1 MALPDTLRSLLS
13 PEAYPHP
20 VRAVQLVETHISWIL
35 LTGDFA
41 YKIKRPVQ
49 FAFVDQRTVQRRAFL
64 CAEEVRLN
72 RRFAADLYLEVCV
85 ITSAG
90 STTRL
95 GGSGIVIEHA
105 VKMRQFDRSN
115 GLDELLENHA
125 VEPRELE
132 SFGRDLARIHATLP
146 AARRGEAWGQ
156 PDTVRAAM
164 LRNLQECMEAV
175 PDDAATRLPPMQ
187 RLLEQQLEA
196 ARGWMEERLESAK
209 VRECHGDLHCSNI
222 VRRDSRLTAFD
233 CLEFEPAFR
242 WIDVA
247 DEVAFL
253 RADLAALDR
262 PAHAQAFLGGYLA
275 YSGDFAACMFLRTY
289 EAHRSLVRAK
299 VVSLSTP
306 PTAVARRNTNVHLD
320 CACRSLHPRRPA
332 LVLMCGLSGS
342 GKTWLARKLAPEL
355 DAIHLRSDVERKR
368 LSGLSETA
376 RTGSAIGQGLY
387 SPDSNNRLYQHLAQ
401 AARSNVLGGFTTLV
415 DATFGSRAERLQ
427 FRELA
432 RDLGVPVCVVHCN
445 APVELLRTRVSAR
458 QDAAMDASEADTSV
472 LQWQE
477 KQWETLGPD
486 ESLPV
491 FEASTT
497 DPDVTSLLRRQIATL
512 LA

>member
-20 VRAVQLVETHISWIL
+20 VNAVQLVETHISWIL

-49 FAFVDQRTVQRRAFL
+49 FPFVDQRTVERRAFL
-64 CAEEVRLN
+64 CAEELRLN
-72 RRFAADLYLEVCV
+72 RRFAAELYLEVCD
-85 ITSAG
+85 ITSSG
-90 STTRL
+90 SAARL
-95 GGSGIVIEHA
+95 GGSGTVIEHA
-105 VKMRQFDRSN
+105 VKMRQFDRSD
-115 GLDELLENHA
+115 GLDELLENQA
-125 VEPRELE
+125 VEPPELE

-146 AARRGEAWGQ
+146 TARRGEVWGQ
-156 PDTVRAAM
+156 PDTVRAAILGN
-164 LRNLQECMEAV
+164 LRECMQAV
-175 PDDAATRLPPMQ
+175 RDDAPMRLSLMQ
-187 RLLEQQLEA
+187 QLLEQQLEA
-196 ARGWMEERLESAK
+196 ARSWMDERLDSGN

-253 RADLAALDR
+253 RADLAAFDR
-262 PAHAQAFLGGYLA
+262 SAHAQAFLGGYLA
-275 YSGDFAACMFLRTY
+275 YSGDFYACRFLRTY
-289 EAHRSLVRAK
+289 EAHRSFVRAK

-306 PTAVARRNTNVHLD
+306 QAAVARRNTHLHLD
-320 CACRSLHPRRPA
+320 CAWRSLHPRRPA

-342 GKTWLARKLAPEL
+342 GKTWLAQKLAPEL

-368 LSGLSETA
+368 LSGLPETA

-387 SPDSNNRLYQHLAQ
+387 SPDSSNRLYQHLAQ
-401 AARSNVLGGFTTLV
+401 AARWTVLGGFTTLV

-427 FRELA
+427 FRALA
-432 RDLGVPVCVVHCN
+432 GDLGVPVCVVHCN
-445 APVELLRTRVSAR
+445 APAELLRARVTAR
-458 QDAAMDASEADTSV
+458 RDAAIDASEADTSV
-472 LQWQE
+472 LEWQE
-477 KQWETLGPD
+477 KRWEALGPD
-486 ESLPV
+486 ESPPV

-497 DPDVTSLLRRQIATL
+497 DPDVTMLLRRQIATL